1 MPGNKENYGILFGLL
16 IIPVLWAALI
26 AAPFLSDGLIGIG
39 KGLLAGAANP
49 FNISWSENSIKSIL
63 VFLALYAMSIAV
75 YYSTRRNYR
84 MREEHGSASW
94 GKARTLNAKYADK
107 AAEQNVILTQH
118 VRIGLDGY
126 KHQRNLNVLVV
137 GGSGAGKTRGYAKPN
152 LLQANTSFVCLD
164 PKGEN
169 LRDTGSFLQQQG
181 YEIRVL
187 DLLNMSDSDCYN
199 PFHYLH
205 TEADVL
211 KLVSNIIRSTT
222 PKGATSQEPFWERAE
237 QALLES
243 LILFLMS
250 APKNEQ
256 NFPMVMELLR
266 SAEVRE
272 QDETYESI
280 LDELFARRAMQNPD
294 DLSVQQYQIFK
305 LAGGKTE
312 KSILIS
318 LGVRLEKFN
327 LPQLTRI
334 VGGACDLDLPSL
346 GERKIALFIC
356 IPDNDT
362 SLNFVASMLYT
373 QLFQE
378 LFMLADKR
386 HGGRLPVPVHIL
398 MDEFSNVALPNDF
411 DKILSVA
418 RSRRVHFTIILQN
431 LAQLKALFE
440 KQWESIV
447 GNADEFLYLGGM
459 EQSTHEYVSKML
471 GKSTLDMNTY
481 SQSKG
486 RSGSYTKNM
495 QLTGRE
501 LLTPDEVR
509 LLDNRYALLF
519 VRGEKVV
526 CDLKYDICAHP
537 NYKHTPECSGAVY
550 VHTQTPLCMALA
562 EVYHMGSTDDFD
574 LLTHEELD
582 NLFKTESEG
591 IL

>member
-1 MPGNKENYGILFGLL
+1 MPGNKEKYSILFALL
-16 IIPVLWAALI
+16 IIPVLWAALV
-26 AAPFLSDGLIGIG
+26 AAPFLSDGLIGIC
-39 KGLLAGAANP
+39 KGLIAGMENPLALT
-49 FNISWSENSIKSIL
+49 WTDNSLKSIGL
-63 VFLALYAMSIAV
+63 FLALYAMGLVI
-75 YYSTRRNYR
+75 YYSTRRNTR

-94 GKARTLNAKYADK
+94 SKPQALNAKYADK
-107 AAEQNVILTQH
+107 SHGAQNVILTQN

-126 KHQRNLNVLVV
+126 KHRRNLNVLVI
-137 GGSGAGKTRGYAKPN
+137 GGSGAGKTRFYAKPN

-169 LRDTGSFLQQQG
+169 LRDTGNFLQQQG
-181 YEIRVL
+181 YELHVL
-187 DLLNMSDSDCYN
+187 DLMDMQRSDCYN

-205 TEADVL
+205 DEADVL

-222 PKGATSQEPFWERAE
+222 PKGATSQDPFWERAE

-243 LILFLMS
+243 LMLFLLS

-256 NFPMVMELLR
+256 CFPMVMELLR
-266 SAEVRE
+266 AAEVRE
-272 QDETYESI
+272 NDETYESI
-280 LDELFARRAMQNPD
+280 LDELFARLAMRDPES
-294 DLSVQQYQIFK
+294 LAVKQYQIFK

-318 LGVRLEKFN
+318 LGVRLEKMN
-327 LPQLTRI
+327 LPQLARI
-334 VGGACDLDLPSL
+334 MGGRCDMDLPAL
-346 GERKIALFIC
+346 GERKVALFIC

-362 SLNFVASMLYT
+362 SLNFIASMLYT

-378 LFMLADKR
+378 LFLLADRK
-386 HGGRLPVPVHIL
+386 HGGRLPQPVHIL

-431 LAQLKALFE
+431 LAQLKALYD

-459 EQSTHEYVSKML
+459 EQSTHEYVSKLL
-471 GKSTLDMNTY
+471 GKATLDMNTY

-486 RSGSYTKNM
+486 RSGNYTKNM

-519 VRGEKVV
+519 IRGEKAV

-537 NYKHTPECSGAVY
+537 NYKYMPESGGAAY
-550 VHTQTPLCMALA
+550 EHGTAPLCVALRD
-562 EVYHMGSTDDFD
+562 VYHMGCSEDFT
-574 LLTHEELD
+574 LLTHEEYDHLL
-582 NLFKTESEG
+582 NESEES
-591 IL
+591 I

>member
-1 MPGNKENYGILFGLL
+1 MPGNKENYNILFGLL
-16 IIPVLWAALI
+16 IIPVVWAALV
-26 AAPFLSDGLIGIG
+26 AAPFLSDGIIGIG
-39 KGLLAGAANP
+39 KGLLAGMENP
-49 FNISWSENSIKSIL
+49 LAITWTDNSLKSVL
-63 VFLALYAMSIAV
+63 VFLALYAMGVAI

-94 GKARTLNAKYADK
+94 GQPKNLNSKYADK
-107 AAEQNVILTQH
+107 NANQNVILTQN

-126 KHQRNLNVLVV
+126 KHKRNLNVLVV
-137 GGSGAGKTRGYAKPN
+137 GGSGSGKTRYYAKVN
-152 LLQANTSFVCLD
+152 LLQANTSFIVLD

-169 LRDTGSFLQQQG
+169 LRDTGTFLTEQG
-181 YEIRVL
+181 YEVRVL
-187 DLLNMSDSDCYN
+187 DLLNMSSSDSYN
-199 PFHYLH
+199 PFCYLRN
-205 TEADVL
+205 EADVL
-211 KLVSNIIRSTT
+211 KLVSNIILSTT
-222 PKGATSQEPFWERAE
+222 PKGATSQDPFWERAE
-237 QALLES
+237 QALLEA
-243 LILFLMS
+243 LMLFLLS

-294 DLSVQQYQIFK
+294 DLAVQQYQIFK

-312 KSILIS
+312 KSILVS

-327 LPQLTRI
+327 LPQLARI
-334 VGGACDLDLPSL
+334 VGGVCDLDLPSL
-346 GERKIALFIC
+346 GERKVALFIC

-386 HGGRLPVPVHIL
+386 HGGSLPQPVHIL

-418 RSRRVHFTIILQN
+418 RSRRVHFTIVLQN

-459 EQSTHEYVSKML
+459 EQSTHTYVSQLL

-486 RSGSYTKNM
+486 RSGNYTKNM

-519 VRGEKVV
+519 IRGEKAV
-526 CDLKYDICAHP
+526 CDLKYDIRRHP
-537 NYKHTPECSGAVY
+537 NYKYMPECGAAIY
-550 VHTQTPLCMALA
+550 EHGKANLCVALCD
-562 EVYHMGSTDDFD
+562 VYHMGSANDFEVF
-574 LLTHEELD
+574 THEEFEHEL
-582 NLFKTESEG
+582 NNESEAT
-591 IL
+591 I

>member
-1 MPGNKENYGILFGLL
+1 MPGNKEKYGILFALL
-16 IIPVLWAALI
+16 ILPVLWAALV
-26 AAPFLSDGLIGIG
+26 AAPFLSDGLIGIVE
-39 KGLLAGAANP
+39 GLIAGMENPLALA
-49 FNISWSENSIKSIL
+49 WTDNSLKSIGL
-63 VFLALYAMSIAV
+63 FLALYALGLAI
-75 YYSTRRNYR
+75 YYSTRRNTR

-94 GKARTLNAKYADK
+94 GKPQALNAKYADK
-107 AAEQNVILTQH
+107 SHGEQNVILTQN

-126 KHQRNLNVLVV
+126 KHRRNLNVLVI
-137 GGSGAGKTRGYAKPN
+137 GGSGAGKTRFYAKPN

-169 LRDTGSFLQQQG
+169 LRDTGGFLRQQG

-187 DLLNMSDSDCYN
+187 DLMDMQRSDCYN

-205 TEADVL
+205 DEADVL
-211 KLVSNIIRSTT
+211 KLVNNIIRSTT
-222 PKGATSQEPFWERAE
+222 PKGAASQDPFWERAE

-243 LILFLMS
+243 LMLFLLS

-256 NFPMVMELLR
+256 CFPMVMELLR
-266 SAEVRE
+266 AAEVRE
-272 QDETYESI
+272 NDETYESI
-280 LDELFARRAMQNPD
+280 LDELFARLAMRDPES
-294 DLSVQQYQIFK
+294 LAVKQYQIFK

-318 LGVRLEKFN
+318 LGVRLEKMN
-327 LPQLTRI
+327 LPQLARI
-334 VGGACDLDLPSL
+334 MGGACDMDLSSL
-346 GERKIALFIC
+346 GERKVALFIC

-362 SLNFVASMLYT
+362 SLNFIASMLYT

-378 LFMLADKR
+378 LFLLADRK
-386 HGGRLPVPVHIL
+386 HGGRLPQPVHIL

-431 LAQLKALFE
+431 LAQLKALYD

-459 EQSTHEYVSKML
+459 EQSTHEYVSKLL
-471 GKSTLDMNTY
+471 GKATLDMNTY

-486 RSGSYTKNM
+486 RSGNYTKNM

-519 VRGEKVV
+519 IRGEKAV

-537 NYKHTPECSGAVY
+537 NYKHMPESSGVVY
-550 VHTQTPLCMALA
+550 VHGTAPLCVALR
-562 EVYHMGSTDDFD
+562 EVYHMGGADDFM
-574 LLTHEELD
+574 LLTHEEFEVLL
-582 NLFKTESEG
+582 NESEES
-591 IL
+591 I